1 MDITGAD
8 IEADLA
14 LFDGLDTVTVLQ
26 INPQTGATV
35 ATDADV
41 TVLKRAEEKQ
51 ETSAGE
57 DGQDIPVTT
66 TRFHLRASTCS
77 FVPKERDQIV
87 DGSDVWVITKLTKAA
102 FATRYIC
109 EVTKYP
115 G

>member
-1 MDITGAD
+1 MELTGSDID
-8 IEADLA
+8 ADL
-14 LFDGLDTVTVLQ
+14 DIVDNTDSVTVLQ

-87 DGSDVWVITKLTKAA
+87 DGSDVWVLGKVTKAS